1 MTRMKQKCLRRSYRL
16 VRMSVSVSAIMRIA
30 ALGAAICAGAWA
42 QAGDPNA
49 AELSTYAGVSTGT
62 AGAHFAIG
70 GSAGGSVYRYLIIL
84 VESGFSPLGNY
95 TLVNHE
101 GLVSRSSGLYDF
113 DLAAHV
119 RIPIKHRWEP
129 YGIGAPALLYNRY
142 QKQVIQ
148 PNGVITY
155 ASGKSDVKFGFE
167 TGGGVRY
174 YIHEDW
180 GIRAEDRYIIS
191 THNYNRFMVGVFRQ
205 F

>member
-1 MTRMKQKCLRRSYRL
+1 MRSPLFPSGADVCACVGHYANRRLGGSHLRGSMGASGRPECGRGQHICRRL
-16 VRMSVSVSAIMRIA
+16 DRD
-30 ALGAAICAGAWA
+30 L
-42 QAGDPNA
+42 Q
-49 AELSTYAGVSTGT
+49 
-62 AGAHFAIG
+62 GAHFAIG

-84 VESGFSPLGNY
+84 VESGYSPLGNY
-95 TLVNHE
+95 TLANHQ

-113 DLAAHV
+113 DLAFHV

-129 YGIGAPALLYNRY
+129 YGIGAPALLYNRF

-167 TGGGVRY
+167 TGGGLRY

-180 GIRAEDRYIIS
+180 GIRPKTGTSSAL
-191 THNYNRFMVGVFRQ
+191 TTTTALC
-205 F
+205 